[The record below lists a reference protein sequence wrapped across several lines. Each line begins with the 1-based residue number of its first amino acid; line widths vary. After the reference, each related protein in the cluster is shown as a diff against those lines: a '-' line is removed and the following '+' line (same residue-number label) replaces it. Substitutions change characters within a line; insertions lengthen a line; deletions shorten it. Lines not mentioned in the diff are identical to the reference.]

1 MDRIGNIFIEIKT
14 QINYII
20 NDSDFTYSHNYF
32 KCMDEIIAVLRNT
45 LNKLQDIYYKYIL
58 YPKLKK
64 FNFITQN
71 IIMCI
76 QSHGYY

>member
-32 KCMDEIIAVLRNT
+32 KCMDEIIAVLRDFTASICIPT
-45 LNKLQDIYYKYIL
+45 LSFDV
-58 YPKLKK
+58 
-64 FNFITQN
+64 
-71 IIMCI
+71 
-76 QSHGYY
+76 